1 MKKFAIGLAIISSAL
16 LSAQS
21 IKNISAKNIKGENVA
36 LKNFNNEKPLVMSFW
51 ATWCLPCM
59 EELNSVNEK
68 LEEWKKEKDFDFVAV
83 STDDPRTVA
92 KVKTVVKGKGW
103 EFDQVLLDS
112 SQSIK
117 RQLNVNNVPTTLV
130 YYKNKLVYSHVG
142 YVPGDEVALFE
153 EIKKLQ

>member
-1 MKKFAIGLAIISSAL
+1 MRRIAFGLAIITSSIF
-16 LSAQS
+16 SAQT
-21 IKNISAKNIKGENVA
+21 IDKIVAKNIKGENIA
-36 LKNFNNEKPLVMSFW
+36 LKDYSNEKPLVMSFW

-59 EELNSVNEK
+59 EELNAVNEN
-68 LEEWKKEKDFDFVAV
+68 LTDWKKERDFDFIAV

-103 EFDQVLLDS
+103 EFDNVLLDS

-130 YYKNKLVYSHVG
+130 YYKNKLVYTHVG
-142 YVPGDEVALFE
+142 YAPGDELSLFE
-153 EIKKLQ
+153 ELKKLQ